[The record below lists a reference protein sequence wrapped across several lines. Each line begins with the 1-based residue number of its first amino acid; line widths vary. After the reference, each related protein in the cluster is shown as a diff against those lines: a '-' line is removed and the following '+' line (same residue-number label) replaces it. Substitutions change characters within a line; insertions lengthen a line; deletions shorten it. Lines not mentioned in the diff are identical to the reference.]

1 MRRSNHGN
9 IDSYRHCRCSRLLHW
24 QIEKVMEEKCAY
36 RLEHFGMEN
45 EAICYLKSKKL
56 NKPVKANCKCSRFKK
71 GKLSILTGE
80 VLHGSN

>member
-1 MRRSNHGN
+1 
-9 IDSYRHCRCSRLLHW
+9 
-24 QIEKVMEEKCAY
+24 MEEKCAY